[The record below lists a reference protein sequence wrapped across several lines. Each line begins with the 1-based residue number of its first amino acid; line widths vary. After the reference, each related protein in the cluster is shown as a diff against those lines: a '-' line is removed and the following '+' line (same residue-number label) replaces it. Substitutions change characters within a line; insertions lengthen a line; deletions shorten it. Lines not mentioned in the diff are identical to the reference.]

1 MPWDRAARQTSSPQ
15 DDRSA
20 AGGTPQ
26 KTWQSK
32 DRAEVFSFHPDG
44 KQIAVAIYVME
55 LEIRVIKNLV
65 QELEKL
71 TNEPRFP

>member
-1 MPWDRAARQTSSPQ
+1 MERTKAVVSMQNIAD
-15 DDRSA
+15 
-20 AGGTPQ
+20 
-26 KTWQSK
+26 
-32 DRAEVFSFHPDG
+32 
-44 KQIAVAIYVME
+44 QIAVAIYVME

>member
-1 MPWDRAARQTSSPQ
+1 MKDEGTSLWRIP
-15 DDRSA
+15 A
-20 AGGTPQ
+20 AGGIPQ

-44 KQIAVAIYVME
+44 KQIALAIYEQE

-65 QELEKL
+65 QELEKVYKL
-71 TNEPRFP
+71 SK